1 MTRALTILV
10 GALVFYIY
18 FCDRKMLAFSMKKIL
33 LLEDDLTYSKIIK
46 KFLEKNQYLVTTATK
61 LVDAY
66 SVMER
71 ESPELIIT
79 DYRLPDG
86 TGMEILERIINSK
99 KHTPVILITNY
110 SDIRTAVKSMK
121 MGAFEYITKPVN
133 PDELLATVNEAF
145 NVKNLPSA
153 ASAESESA
161 VPAASSQDSEDDY
174 FVGES
179 RVALQIEQYINLVA
193 PTDMSVIVLG
203 ESGTGKEYIAK
214 RIHQKSKRSSG
225 PFVAIDCGALSKD
238 LAGSELFGHVKGAF
252 TGASDN
258 KTGHFESAKGG
269 TIFLDEIGNLS
280 YEVQIKLLR
289 AIQERKIRKI
299 GGNKD
304 IDIDV
309 RIIVATNEDLAVAAK
324 NGEFR
329 EDLYHRLNEFS
340 MEASPLRERK
350 EDLFK
355 FADLFL
361 QASNRSLEKEVSGFS
376 EEVKDVF
383 MNYSWPGNLREF
395 KNIIKRAVL
404 LTGEGEITADVIP
417 LDLSLPENSIV
428 EIGGAKDLK
437 SSFEEQEK
445 TLIIKTLEEVKY
457 NKSKAAKILDMD
469 RKTLYNKLEK
479 YSID

>member
-1 MTRALTILV
+1 
-10 GALVFYIY
+10 
-18 FCDRKMLAFSMKKIL
+18 MKKIL
-33 LLEDDLTYSKIIK
+33 LIEDDLTYSKIIK
-46 KFLEKNQYLVTTATK
+46 KFLEKNDYSVVAATK

-66 SVMER
+66 SLLER

-86 TGMEILERIINSK
+86 TGMEILEKIVDSK
-99 KHTPVILITNY
+99 KNTPVILITNY

-133 PDELLATVNEAF
+133 PDELLATVNDAF
-145 NVKNLPSA
+145 NGKHQKKA
-153 ASAESESA
+153 D
-161 VPAASSQDSEDDY
+161 ASSHYPAEQAQVIPVEDDY

-214 RIHQKSKRSSG
+214 RIHQKSKRKEG

-309 RIIVATNEDLAVAAK
+309 RIIVATNEDLAVSAK

-355 FADLFL
+355 FAELFL
-361 QASNRSLEKEVSGFS
+361 NSSNKSLEKNVTGFS
-376 EEVKDVF
+376 DEVKEIF
-383 MNYSWPGNLREF
+383 LNYSWPGNLREF

-404 LTGEGEITADVIP
+404 LTGEGLITSEVIP
-417 LDLSLPENSIV
+417 LDLSLPENSV
-428 EIGGAKDLK
+428 SEIGGAKDLK
-437 SSFEEQEK
+437 SSFEEQERS
-445 TLIIKTLEEVKY
+445 LIIKTLEEVKY
-457 NKSKAAKILDMD
+457 NKSRAAKILDMD

-479 YSID
+479 YSIE

>member
-1 MTRALTILV
+1 
-10 GALVFYIY
+10 
-18 FCDRKMLAFSMKKIL
+18 MLAFSMKKIL
-33 LLEDDLTYSKIIK
+33 LIEDDLTYSKIIK
-46 KFLEKNQYLVTTATK
+46 KFLEKNQYIVLTSTK

-66 SVMER
+66 SLMER

-99 KHTPVILITNY
+99 KNTPVILITNY

-133 PDELLATVNEAF
+133 PDELLATVNDAFANKNRPTHEAIDVE
-145 NVKNLPSA
+145 NQK
-153 ASAESESA
+153 
-161 VPAASSQDSEDDY
+161 PAAVSNALEDDY

-214 RIHQKSKRSSG
+214 RIHQKSKRNTG

-309 RIIVATNEDLAVAAK
+309 RIIVATNEDLAVSAK

-340 MEASPLRERK
+340 MEASPLRDRK
-350 EDLFK
+350 EDLFR

-361 QASNRSLEKEVSGFS
+361 HASNKSLEKNVTGFS
-376 EEVKDVF
+376 PEVKNIF

-404 LTGEGEITADVIP
+404 LTGEGEITTEVIP
-417 LDLSLPENSIV
+417 FDLSLPENSV
-428 EIGGAKDLK
+428 SEIGAAKDLK
-437 SSFEEQEK
+437 SSYEEQERS
-445 TLIIKTLEEVKY
+445 LIIKTLEEVKY

-479 YSID
+479 YSIE

>member
-1 MTRALTILV
+1 
-10 GALVFYIY
+10 
-18 FCDRKMLAFSMKKIL
+18 MKKIL
-33 LLEDDLTYSKIIK
+33 LVEDDLTYSKIIK
-46 KFLEKNQYLVTTATK
+46 KFLEKNEYIVTTATK
-61 LVDAY
+61 SSDAY
-66 SVMER
+66 SLMER
-71 ESPELIIT
+71 ESPHLIIT

-86 TGMEILERIINSK
+86 TGMDILERVINSK
-99 KHTPVILITNY
+99 KNTPVILITNY

-133 PDELLATVNEAF
+133 PDELLATVKEAF
-145 NVKNLPSA
+145 NNKRVHPEL
-153 ASAESESA
+153 ASEILTKK
-161 VPAASSQDSEDDY
+161 PALEAKTEEDDY

-179 RVALQIEQYINLVA
+179 RTALQIEQYVNLVA

-214 RIHQKSKRSSG
+214 RIHQKSKRNSG
-225 PFVAIDCGALSKD
+225 AFVAIDCGALSKD

-252 TGASDN
+252 TGALDN

-309 RIIVATNEDLAVAAK
+309 RIIVATNEDLAVSAK

-350 EDLFK
+350 EDLFR

-361 QASNRSLEKEVSGFS
+361 QASNASLEKKVTGFS
-376 EEVKDVF
+376 DEVKDIF
-383 MNYSWPGNLREF
+383 LNYSWPGNLREF

-404 LTGEGEITADVIP
+404 LSGEGEITRDVIP
-417 LDLSLPENSIV
+417 FDLSLPENSIL

-445 TLIIKTLEEVKY
+445 SLIIKTLEEVKY

>member
-1 MTRALTILV
+1 
-10 GALVFYIY
+10 
-18 FCDRKMLAFSMKKIL
+18 MKKIL
-33 LLEDDLTYSKIIK
+33 LIEDDLTYSKIIK
-46 KFLEKNQYLVTTATK
+46 NFLEKNQYSIVSTTK
-61 LVDAY
+61 LVEAY
-66 SVMER
+66 SLLER

-86 TGMEILERIINSK
+86 TGMEILEKVINTK
-99 KHTPVILITNY
+99 KNTPVILITNY

-145 NVKNLPSA
+145 NTKKRSIEKTG
-153 ASAESESA
+153 STE
-161 VPAASSQDSEDDY
+161 SSQSSQTSQFEEDDY
-174 FVGES
+174 FIGQS

-252 TGASDN
+252 TGALDN

-280 YEVQIKLLR
+280 YDVQIKLLR

-309 RIIVATNEDLAVAAK
+309 RILVATNEDLAISAK

-340 MEASPLRERK
+340 MEACPLRERR
-350 EDLFK
+350 EDLFQ
-355 FADLFL
+355 FAELFL
-361 QASNRSLEKEVSGFS
+361 NSSNKSLDKKVTGFS
-376 EEVKDVF
+376 DEVKDIF

-404 LTGEGEITADVIP
+404 LTGEGIITSDVIP
-417 LDLSLPENSIV
+417 LELSLPENSISEV
-428 EIGGAKDLK
+428 GAAKDLK
-437 SSFEEQEK
+437 SSFEEQERS
-445 TLIIKTLEEVKY
+445 LIIKTLEEVKY

-479 YSID
+479 YSIE

>member
-1 MTRALTILV
+1 
-10 GALVFYIY
+10 
-18 FCDRKMLAFSMKKIL
+18 MLAFSMKKIL

-46 KFLEKNQYLVTTATK
+46 KFLEKNQYQVTTATK

-66 SVMER
+66 SLMER

-110 SDIRTAVKSMK
+110 SDIRTAVRSMK

-145 NVKNLPSA
+145 NTKNQPSKIADADDSQAILPQ
-153 ASAESESA
+153 E
-161 VPAASSQDSEDDY
+161 VEDDY

-225 PFVAIDCGALSKD
+225 PFVAIDCGALSKE

-309 RIIVATNEDLAVAAK
+309 RIIVATNEDLAVVAK

-350 EDLFK
+350 EDLFT

-361 QASNRSLEKEVSGFS
+361 QSSNRSLEKNVTGFTD
-376 EEVKDVF
+376 EVKDIF

-417 LDLSLPENSIV
+417 LDLSLPENSVV
-428 EIGGAKDLK
+428 EIGGAKDLRT
-437 SSFEEQEK
+437 SFEEQEK
-445 TLIIKTLEEVKY
+445 SLIIKTLEEVKY

>member
-1 MTRALTILV
+1 LI
-10 GALVFYIY
+10 
-18 FCDRKMLAFSMKKIL
+18 
-33 LLEDDLTYSKIIK
+33 EDDLTYSKIIK
-46 KFLEKNQYLVTTATK
+46 KFLEKNEYNVITTTK
-61 LVDAY
+61 LSEAY
-66 SVMER
+66 GLLER
-71 ESPELIIT
+71 ETPELIIT

-86 TGMEILERIINSK
+86 TGMEILEKVINSK
-99 KHTPVILITNY
+99 NNTPVILITNY

-133 PDELLATVNEAF
+133 PDELLSTVKDAF
-145 NVKNLPSA
+145 NKRTIDLNSGT
-153 ASAESESA
+153 SESA
-161 VPAASSQDSEDDY
+161 KPASAPVEEVDDY

-214 RIHQKSKRSSG
+214 RIHHKSKRSSG

-252 TGASDN
+252 TGAMDN
-258 KTGHFESAKGG
+258 KTVHFESAKGG

-355 FADLFL
+355 FAELFL
-361 QASNRSLEKEVSGFS
+361 QASNKSLEKHVTGFS
-376 EEVKDVF
+376 DEVK
-383 MNYSWPGNLREF
+383 E
-395 KNIIKRAVL
+395 
-404 LTGEGEITADVIP
+404 
-417 LDLSLPENSIV
+417 
-428 EIGGAKDLK
+428 
-437 SSFEEQEK
+437 
-445 TLIIKTLEEVKY
+445 
-457 NKSKAAKILDMD
+457 
-469 RKTLYNKLEK
+469 
-479 YSID
+479 

>member
-1 MTRALTILV
+1 
-10 GALVFYIY
+10 
-18 FCDRKMLAFSMKKIL
+18 MLAFSMKKIL

-61 LVDAY
+61 LADAY
-66 SVMER
+66 SLMER

-86 TGMEILERIINSK
+86 TGMEILEKIINSK

-133 PDELLATVNEAF
+133 PDELLATVKEAF
-145 NVKNLPSA
+145 NSKNHASKSSDLDDNKVALPD
-153 ASAESESA
+153 E
-161 VPAASSQDSEDDY
+161 VEDDY

-214 RIHQKSKRSSG
+214 RIHQKSKRSTG
-225 PFVAIDCGALSKD
+225 PFVAIDCGALSKE

-309 RIIVATNEDLAVAAK
+309 RIVVATNEDLAVAAK

-350 EDLFK
+350 EDLFR
-355 FADLFL
+355 FAELFL
-361 QASNRSLEKEVSGFS
+361 QASNKSLEKNVSGFS
-376 EEVKDVF
+376 EEVRNIF

-428 EIGGAKDLK
+428 EIGGAKDLRT
-437 SSFEEQEK
+437 SFEEQEK
-445 TLIIKTLEEVKY
+445 SLIIKTLEEVKY

>member
-1 MTRALTILV
+1 
-10 GALVFYIY
+10 
-18 FCDRKMLAFSMKKIL
+18 MLAFSMKKIL
-33 LLEDDLTYSKIIK
+33 LIEDDLTYSKIIK
-46 KFLEKNQYLVTTATK
+46 KFLEKNQYAVVAATR
-61 LVDAY
+61 LVDAF
-66 SVMER
+66 SLLER
-71 ESPELIIT
+71 ESPDLIIT

-86 TGMEILERIINSK
+86 TGMEILEKIIDSK
-99 KHTPVILITNY
+99 NNTPVILITNY

-133 PDELLATVNEAF
+133 PDELLATVNDAF
-145 NVKNLPSA
+145 NAKNHNSA
-153 ASAESESA
+153 DTNGDDP
-161 VPAASSQDSEDDY
+161 VQSSQPIPVEDDY

-179 RVALQIEQYINLVA
+179 RAALQIEQYINLVA

-214 RIHQKSKRSSG
+214 RIHQKSKRNTG

-309 RIIVATNEDLAVAAK
+309 RIIVATNEDLAVSAK

-340 MEASPLRERK
+340 MEASPLRDRK
-350 EDLFK
+350 EDLFR

-361 QASNRSLEKEVSGFS
+361 QASNKSLEKNVTGFS
-376 EEVKDVF
+376 QEVRSEEH
-383 MNYSWPGNLREF
+383 
-395 KNIIKRAVL
+395 
-404 LTGEGEITADVIP
+404 T
-417 LDLSLPENSIV
+417 
-428 EIGGAKDLK
+428 
-437 SSFEEQEK
+437 
-445 TLIIKTLEEVKY
+445 
-457 NKSKAAKILDMD
+457 
-469 RKTLYNKLEK
+469 
-479 YSID
+479 

>member
-1 MTRALTILV
+1 
-10 GALVFYIY
+10 
-18 FCDRKMLAFSMKKIL
+18 MLAFSMKKIL
-33 LLEDDLTYSKIIK
+33 LVEDDLTYSKIIK
-46 KFLEKNQYLVTTATK
+46 KFLEKNFYNVITTTK

-66 SVMER
+66 SLLER

-86 TGMEILERIINSK
+86 TGMEILEKVINTK
-99 KHTPVILITNY
+99 ANTPVILITTY
-110 SDIRTAVKSMK
+110 SDIRTAVRSMK

-145 NVKNLPSA
+145 NKSQAHLGENVIE
-153 ASAESESA
+153 ASKPA
-161 VPAASSQDSEDDY
+161 VSNGIEEDDY

-179 RVALQIEQYINLVA
+179 RFALQVEQYINLVA

-214 RIHQKSKRSSG
+214 RIHQKSKRNEG

-252 TGASDN
+252 TGALDN

-309 RIIVATNEDLAVAAK
+309 RILVATNEDLAVSAK

-340 MEASPLRERK
+340 MEASPLRDRK
-350 EDLFK
+350 EDLFR
-355 FADLFL
+355 FAELFL
-361 QASNRSLEKEVSGFS
+361 NASNRSLEKNVTGFS
-376 EEVKDVF
+376 DEVKEIF

-404 LTGEGEITADVIP
+404 LTSEGNLISTEVIP
-417 LDLSLPENSIV
+417 IDLSLPENSV
-428 EIGGAKDLK
+428 SEIGAAKDLK
-437 SSFEEQEK
+437 SSFEEQERS
-445 TLIIKTLEEVKY
+445 LIIKTLEEVKY

>member
-1 MTRALTILV
+1 
-10 GALVFYIY
+10 
-18 FCDRKMLAFSMKKIL
+18 MKKIL
-33 LLEDDLTYSKIIK
+33 LVEDDLTYSKIIK
-46 KFLEKNQYLVTTATK
+46 KFLEKNQYIVTTTTK

-66 SVMER
+66 SLMER

-99 KHTPVILITNY
+99 KNTPVILITNY

-145 NVKNLPSA
+145 NNKNNIERNPYNPELAEPSQPKA
-153 ASAESESA
+153 ME
-161 VPAASSQDSEDDY
+161 EDDY

-179 RVALQIEQYINLVA
+179 KVALQIEQYINLVA

-203 ESGTGKEYIAK
+203 ESGTGNEYIAK

-238 LAGSELFGHVKGAF
+238 LAGSELFGHVRGAF
-252 TGASDN
+252 TGALDN

-309 RIIVATNEDLAVAAK
+309 RIIVATNEDLAVSAK

-350 EDLFK
+350 EDLFR
-355 FADLFL
+355 FAELFL
-361 QASNRSLEKEVSGFS
+361 NSSNKSLEKNVSGFS
-376 EEVKDVF
+376 DQVKEIF
-383 MNYSWPGNLREF
+383 LNYSWPGNLREF
-395 KNIIKRAVL
+395 KNVIKRAVL
-404 LTGEGEITADVIP
+404 LTGEGLITPDVIP
-417 LDLSLPENSIV
+417 IDLSLPE
-428 EIGGAKDLK
+428 
-437 SSFEEQEK
+437 
-445 TLIIKTLEEVKY
+445 
-457 NKSKAAKILDMD
+457 D
-469 RKTLYNKLEK
+469 RK
-479 YSID
+479 SVV

>member
-1 MTRALTILV
+1 
-10 GALVFYIY
+10 
-18 FCDRKMLAFSMKKIL
+18 MKKIL
-33 LLEDDLTYSKIIK
+33 LIEDDLTYSKIIK
-46 KFLEKNQYLVTTATK
+46 KFLEKNNYDVITTTK
-61 LVDAY
+61 LVEAY
-66 SVMER
+66 SLLER
-71 ESPELIIT
+71 ESPELVIT

-86 TGMEILERIINSK
+86 TGMEILEKIINSK
-99 KHTPVILITNY
+99 MNTPVILITNY

-145 NVKNLPSA
+145 NNKNNVEKSSFNPEMSEPS
-153 ASAESESA
+153 EPGTIE
-161 VPAASSQDSEDDY
+161 EDDY

-179 RVALQIEQYINLVA
+179 KVALQIEQYINLVA

-309 RIIVATNEDLAVAAK
+309 RIIVATNEDLAVSAK

-340 MEASPLRERK
+340 MEASPLRDRK
-350 EDLFK
+350 EDLFR
-355 FADLFL
+355 FAELFL
-361 QASNRSLEKEVSGFS
+361 NSSNRSLEKNVLGFS
-376 EEVKDVF
+376 EDVKKIF

-404 LTGEGEITADVIP
+404 LTGEGLITTDVIP
-417 LDLSLPENSIV
+417 LDLSLPENSIS
-428 EIGGAKDLK
+428 ESGPAKDLK

-445 TLIIKTLEEVKY
+445 SLIIKTLEEVKY

-479 YSID
+479 YSIE

>member
-1 MTRALTILV
+1 
-10 GALVFYIY
+10 
-18 FCDRKMLAFSMKKIL
+18 MKKIL

-46 KFLEKNQYLVTTATK
+46 KFLEKNQYLVSTATK

-66 SVMER
+66 SLMER

-99 KHTPVILITNY
+99 KHVPVILITNY

-133 PDELLATVNEAF
+133 PDELLATVKEAF
-145 NVKNLPSA
+145 NTKNLPSTASEADEA
-153 ASAESESA
+153 A
-161 VPAASSQDSEDDY
+161 PAIIPQGSEDDY

-214 RIHQKSKRSSG
+214 RIHQKSKRSAG

-258 KTGHFESAKGG
+258 KTGHFESANGG

-304 IDIDV
+304 IDINV
-309 RIIVATNEDLAVAAK
+309 RIIVATNEDLAVSAR

-361 QASNRSLEKEVSGFS
+361 EASNRSLEKNVTGFS
-376 EEVKDVF
+376 DKVKDIF
-383 MNYSWPGNLREF
+383 INYSWPGNLREF

-404 LTGEGEITADVIP
+404 LTGEGEITSDVIP
-417 LDLSLPENSIV
+417 LDLSLPENSV
-428 EIGGAKDLK
+428 MEIGGAKDLK
-437 SSFEEQEK
+437 NSFEEQEK
-445 TLIIKTLEEVKY
+445 SLIIKTLEDVKY

-479 YSID
+479 YSIE